1 MPAYSKAA
9 KKRAKLGRPRKEGER
24 TASGRLSR
32 AQWEP
37 VGPTPEVAAR
47 RAKTGADGH
56 GLDTDDPLCWMLPHL
71 DGTQV
76 EAILRARS
84 VEAAGMQAI
93 CAPGRFGSTFT
104 GLVPAAPAPITELT
118 TEERDRRAKAALEG
132 LRDALAAFPRRDVAD
147 VDRLINR
154 AGAPWWASIA
164 PGDLDA
170 PQSERHA
177 GAKASRAV
185 LRRVCDGLAVHFG
198 LRAGPAP

>member
-1 MPAYSKAA
+1 MPAYTKAA

-37 VGPTPEVAAR
+37 IGPTPEVAAR
-47 RAKTGADGH
+47 RAATGADGH

-71 DGTQV
+71 DATQV

-93 CAPGRFGSTFT
+93 CAPGRFANTFS
-104 GLVPAAPAPITELT
+104 GLVPGSPAPISELT
-118 TEERDRRAKAALEG
+118 PEQRDRHAKGALEA
-132 LRDALAAFPRRDVAD
+132 LRNALAAFSRRDVAD
-147 VDRLINR
+147 VDRLISR

-164 PGDLDA
+164 PADIDA
-170 PQSERHA
+170 PQTDRHA
-177 GAKASRAV
+177 GARADRSAM
-185 LRRVCDGLAVHFG
+185 RRVCDGLAVHFG
-198 LRAGPAP
+198 LRAGLAP